1 MNSFWNGYP
10 HLQLELDEVTQIIE
24 KSVNDSHE
32 FITNAVSDTIHSG
45 GKMLRP
51 AFVLLG
57 SKFGDQS
64 KNSNITCIAAIVEML
79 HIATLIHDD
88 IIDEAKLRRGIE
100 SVQSKYGKDSAVFI
114 GDYLFAKIFTLLSK
128 DYHQETLVELS
139 KVIMKICKGELIQYS
154 LRYKYNSSIMHYLK
168 IITGKTASLFSISL
182 FIGAEETNAQEKV
195 KRDLA
200 KTGYRIGMAFQI
212 IDDCLDYSSNNIIKK
227 STMNDLKQGYL
238 TLPVI
243 YALQNDHNGYLENLL
258 KNCTFN
264 KSETER
270 IHALIVENN
279 GLQKSRELALKYTNK
294 AYDSLNKLPDC
305 ESKETLKY
313 IVEKLLIR
321 EY

>member
-1 MNSFWNGYP
+1 MNSFWNRYP

-24 KSVNDSHE
+24 KSVIGSHE
-32 FITNAVSDTIHSG
+32 FIVNAVLDTIHSG

-57 SKFGDQS
+57 SKFGDKS
-64 KNSNITCIAAIVEML
+64 NNSNITTIAAIVEML

-88 IIDEAKLRRGIE
+88 IVDEAKLRRGIE
-100 SVQSKYGKDSAVFI
+100 SVQSKYGKDCAVFI
-114 GDYLFAKIFTLLSK
+114 GDYLFAKIFTLINK
-128 DYHQETLVELS
+128 DYHKETMVELS
-139 KVIMKICKGELIQYS
+139 KVIMKICQGELIQYS
-154 LRYKYNSSIMHYLK
+154 FRYKYNSSIMHYLK

-182 FIGAEETNAQEKV
+182 FIGAEESNAEEKV
-195 KRDLA
+195 KRNLA

-212 IDDCLDYSSNNIIKK
+212 IDDCLDYSSKSMIKK

-243 YALQNDHNGYLENLL
+243 YALQNDHNGDLSNLL
-258 KNCTFN
+258 KNSTFN
-264 KSETER
+264 KVETDK
-270 IHALIVENN
+270 IHALIVAND
-279 GLQKSRELALKYTNK
+279 GLKKARELAVKYTNK

-313 IVEKLLIR
+313 IVDKLLIR

>member
-1 MNSFWNGYP
+1 MNSFWSKYP
-10 HLQLELDEVTQIIE
+10 HLQLEINEVTQMIE
-24 KSVNDSHE
+24 KSVVDSHE
-32 FITNAVSDTIHSG
+32 FITNAVSDTLHSG

-57 SKFGDQS
+57 SKFGDDS
-64 KNSNITCIAAIVEML
+64 NNSNITSIAAIVEML

-114 GDYLFAKIFTLLSK
+114 GDYLFAKIFTLLNK
-128 DYHQETLVELS
+128 DYHQETMTELS

-182 FIGAEETNAQEKV
+182 FIGAQETNAEEIV
-195 KRDLA
+195 KRNLA

-212 IDDCLDYSSNNIIKK
+212 IDDCLDYSSKNTIKK

-243 YALQNDHNGYLENLL
+243 YALQNDHTGYLSHLL
-258 KNCTFN
+258 KNSTFN
-264 KSETER
+264 KVETDK
-270 IHALIVENN
+270 IHALIIENN
-279 GLQKSRELALKYTNK
+279 GLEKSRELAIKYTNK

-313 IVEKLLIR
+313 IVQKLLIR